1 MATCNGCNV
10 GGGNGNC
17 ASACSSLTGSF
28 SGYDCGSIVEP
39 GVNTSIYS
47 VCGGSDYALSPTD
60 CNGNYSGSGA
70 TFTNASYP
78 YVCCCEPPRE
88 FL

>member
-1 MATCNGCNV
+1 VPTCNACNV
-10 GGGNGNC
+10 GNGYNSC
-17 ASACSSLTGSF
+17 SSACSNIAGF
-28 SGYDCGSIVEP
+28 SGYGCGSIYEP
-39 GVNTSIYS
+39 GLGTSIYS

>member
-17 ASACSSLTGSF
+17 ATACSNIGD
-28 SGYDCGSIVEP
+28 YVCGSIYEP

-47 VCGGSDYALSPTD
+47 VCGSSYALSPTD
-60 CNGNYSGSGA
+60 CNGNYSGSGITIIDA
-70 TFTNASYP
+70 NHP